1 MQIKDLNDKYIFWDI
16 DGTLAPYRFND
27 HVADPDGTDN
37 GMSLQEIE
45 EGVFLN
51 RKPSKHMQ
59 NVLKLCNAKEHI
71 VISHCQIEKEMQD
84 KHLWI
89 DKYYP
94 MIKEKL
100 LLYEDKSKADTILQ
114 YCKKHNIDLQN
125 VIYVD
130 DTISFL
136 RQAERKGI
144 KSYHISSF
152 LDWD

>member
-1 MQIKDLNDKYIFWDI
+1 MQIKDLNDKYIFGDI

-59 NVLKLCNAKEHI
+59 NVLKLCNAREHI
-71 VISHCQIEKEMQD
+71 IISHCRIEKEMQD

-94 MIKEKL
+94 MIKERL

-114 YCKKHNIDLQN
+114 YCKKHSIDLQN